1 MQIMPKITFNFELIF
16 FSFQN
21 EEYQEQA
28 QCNCSENQNPFREV
42 KLRQGLFIDVVVK
55 QMMTDAEA
63 KEQEQDKVVVTRPPR
78 RPRKRDL
85 EKLRAEK

>member
-1 MQIMPKITFNFELIF
+1 M
-16 FSFQN
+16 
-21 EEYQEQA
+21 
-28 QCNCSENQNPFREV
+28 